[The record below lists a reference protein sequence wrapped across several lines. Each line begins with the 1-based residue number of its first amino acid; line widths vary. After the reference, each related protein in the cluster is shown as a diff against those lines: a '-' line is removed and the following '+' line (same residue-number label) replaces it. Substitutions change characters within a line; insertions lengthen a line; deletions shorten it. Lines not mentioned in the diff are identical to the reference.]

1 VRISFIKER
10 KGQSLIE
17 FALVLPI
24 LLLVLF
30 GITEFGRAIMTVN
43 MLHTAAREG
52 ARYAAV
58 RAVSDSVLAVAR
70 VQDVLDAARIKNS
83 TIDIEYMEAEKVVR
97 VKVTTDFK
105 VLTGKLLDPFM
116 GTILLKGETVMRHE
130 G

>member
-1 VRISFIKER
+1 MRITFIKER

-58 RAVSDSVLAVAR
+58 RAVSDSTSAVAK
-70 VQDVLDAARIKNS
+70 VQDVLDAASIKNS
-83 TIDIEYMEAEKVVR
+83 TIDIEYLEAEKAVR
-97 VKVTTDFK
+97 VRVTTDFK

-116 GTILLKGETVMRHE
+116 GTITLKGETVMRHE